1 MFEAFSL
8 TYSLPSRYLKIMKF
22 LLFDI
27 DGTLID
33 SAGAGKRSL
42 NISFNEMFG
51 KADAFEGMSLDG
63 KTDPEILREGMTRYG
78 IPYSD
83 ETTAQFFDTYLD
95 HLKSQ
100 MPEAT
105 GHVKQGIREALEA
118 LRLEEQHI
126 IGLLTGNIEC
136 GAQIKLANF
145 GLQSYFEIGA
155 FGSDEEDRN
164 KLVPVAV
171 DKLYRSRALAVDY
184 SNCVVIGDTPRDI
197 DCAKAYGALA
207 IAVATGNYTVDAL
220 EKAGADMVFHDLSD
234 TGAFLAALN
243 TCP

>member
-1 MFEAFSL
+1 
-8 TYSLPSRYLKIMKF
+8 MKF

-33 SAGAGKRSL
+33 SGGAGKRSL

-51 KADAFEGMSLDG
+51 KTNAFEDMRMDG
-63 KTDPEILREGMTRYG
+63 KTDPEILREGMTRYS

-83 ETTAQFFDTYLD
+83 KTIAQFFNTYLG
-95 HLKSQ
+95 HLKNQ
-100 MPEAT
+100 MTEIQ

-118 LRLEEQHI
+118 LRLEERHI
-126 IGLLTGNIEC
+126 VGLLTGNIEG
-136 GAQIKLANF
+136 GAQIKLTKF

-155 FGSDEEDRN
+155 FGSDAEDRN

-171 DKLYRSRALAVDY
+171 DKLYRSRSLAVDY
-184 SNCVVIGDTPRDI
+184 RNCVVIGDTPRDI

-207 IAVATGNYTVDAL
+207 IAVATGNYPVGAL
-220 EKAGADMVFHDLSD
+220 EKAGADIVFHDLSD
-234 TGAFLAALN
+234 TGAFLTALN
-243 TCP
+243 TCS